1 VHKKGDEKRLYKKS
15 LRIFL
20 GGTIIAALLRILLK
34 TLYIDT
40 QSGFYL
46 GGSALVYS
54 FGVLLLLT
62 TLAVT
67 VSTLRADSADTVTLR
82 GNRPLEVAAAVL
94 GVTVAATSVPKLM
107 AALAIDPTEPVINR
121 LPAWLLVVENI
132 LGMMAGV
139 GFLYLA
145 FCFYSGFK
153 RSGLQGM
160 LALPM
165 VIWQAISMVERY
177 ISFRQVNTASDQFI
191 ETMYLVFA
199 TLFLLANT
207 RCMAGIPKSR
217 KICVIW
223 GLLASHFGLVLI
235 VGQLAGIAVLGSD
248 ISGPPVLQ
256 ILTIAALTLYALVV
270 SCSLICCG
278 DN

>member
-1 VHKKGDEKRLYKKS
+1 M
-15 LRIFL
+15 
-20 GGTIIAALLRILLK
+20 
-34 TLYIDT
+34 
-40 QSGFYL
+40 
-46 GGSALVYS
+46 LVYS
-54 FGVLLLLT
+54 FRVLSLLT
-62 TLAVT
+62 VLGVT
-67 VSTLRADSADTVTLR
+67 VITLRADGTDTVTLR
-82 GNRPLEVAAAVL
+82 GNRPLELAAAVL
-94 GVTVAATSVPKLM
+94 GATVVATSVPKLL

-121 LPAWLLVVENI
+121 LPSWLLVVENI
-132 LGMMAGV
+132 LGITAGIA
-139 GFLYLA
+139 FLYLA

-153 RSGLQGM
+153 RSGFQGM

-191 ETMYLVFA
+191 ETMYLVLA

-207 RCMAGIPKSR
+207 RCMAGMPKSR
-217 KICVIW
+217 RICVLW

-235 VGQLAGIAVLGSD
+235 VGQFAGMAVLGGD
-248 ISGPPVLQ
+248 ISGPPVIQMLA
-256 ILTIAALTLYALVV
+256 IAALTLYALVV

>member
-1 VHKKGDEKRLYKKS
+1 M
-15 LRIFL
+15 
-20 GGTIIAALLRILLK
+20 
-34 TLYIDT
+34 
-40 QSGFYL
+40 
-46 GGSALVYS
+46 LVYS
-54 FGVLLLLT
+54 FGVLSLLT
-62 TLAVT
+62 VLGVT
-67 VSTLRADSADTVTLR
+67 VITLRADGTDTVTLR
-82 GNRPLEVAAAVL
+82 GNRPLELAAAVL
-94 GVTVAATSVPKLM
+94 GATVVATSVPKLL
-107 AALAIDPTEPVINR
+107 AAMAIDPTEPVINR
-121 LPAWLLVVENI
+121 LPSWLLVVENI
-132 LGMMAGV
+132 LGITAGIA
-139 GFLYLA
+139 FLYLA

-191 ETMYLVFA
+191 ETMYLVLA

-217 KICVIW
+217 RICVLW
-223 GLLASHFGLVLI
+223 GLLLSHFGLVLI
-235 VGQLAGIAVLGSD
+235 VGQFAGMAVLGGD

-256 ILTIAALTLYALVV
+256 MLTIAALTLYALVV

-278 DN
+278 EN

>member
-1 VHKKGDEKRLYKKS
+1 M
-15 LRIFL
+15 

-46 GGSALVYS
+46 GGSILVYS
-54 FGVLLLLT
+54 FGVLSLI
-62 TLAVT
+62 T
-67 VSTLRADSADTVTLR
+67 VLGITVVTLRADGTDTVTLR
-82 GNRPLEVAAAVL
+82 GNRPLELAAAVL
-94 GVTVAATSVPKLM
+94 GATVAATSVPKLM
-107 AALAIDPTEPVINR
+107 AALAMDPTEPVINR
-121 LPAWLLVVENI
+121 LPSWLLVVENI
-132 LGMMAGV
+132 LGMMAGIA
-139 GFLYLA
+139 FLYLA

-165 VIWQAISMVERY
+165 VVWQAISMVERY
-177 ISFRQVNTASDQFI
+177 ISFRQVNTVSDQFI
-191 ETMYLVFA
+191 ETMYLVLA
-199 TLFLLANT
+199 TLFLLSNT
-207 RCMAGIPKSR
+207 RCMAGTPKSR
-217 KICVIW
+217 RICVLW
-223 GLLASHFGLVLI
+223 GLLAGHFGLVLI
-235 VGQLAGIAVLGSD
+235 AGQLAGMAVLGSD

-256 ILTIAALTLYALVV
+256 MLAIAALTLYALVV

>member
-1 VHKKGDEKRLYKKS
+1 M
-15 LRIFL
+15 
-20 GGTIIAALLRILLK
+20 IAALLRILLK

-40 QSGFYL
+40 ESGFYL
-46 GGSALVYS
+46 GGGLLVYG
-54 FGVLLLLT
+54 FATVVLLT

-67 VSTLRADSADTVTLR
+67 VSTLRADGADTATLR
-82 GNRPLEVAAAVL
+82 GNRPLELAAAVL
-94 GVTVAATSVPKLM
+94 GSTIAATSVPKLM
-107 AALAIDPTEPVINR
+107 TALAIDPAELVINR
-121 LPAWLLVVENI
+121 LPRWLLIIENV
-132 LGMMAGV
+132 LGLVAGMA
-139 GFLYLA
+139 FLYLA

-153 RSGLQGM
+153 RSGIQGM

-177 ISFRQVNTASDQFI
+177 ISFRQVNTVSDQFI

-217 KICVIW
+217 RICVLW
-223 GLLASHFGLVLI
+223 GLLAAHFGLVLI
-235 VGQLAGIAVLGSD
+235 VGQLAGMMVLGGD

-256 ILTIAALTLYALVV
+256 ILIIAALTLYALVV
-270 SCSLICCG
+270 SGSLICCG
-278 DN
+278 NN

>member
-1 VHKKGDEKRLYKKS
+1 MYKKGDEKRLYKKS
-15 LRIFL
+15 IRIFL

-46 GGSALVYS
+46 GGSVLVYS
-54 FGVLLLLT
+54 FGVLSLLT
-62 TLAVT
+62 VLGVT
-67 VSTLRADSADTVTLR
+67 VITLRADGTDTVTLR
-82 GNRPLEVAAAVL
+82 GNRPLELGAAVL
-94 GVTVAATSVPKLM
+94 GATVVATSVPKLL

-121 LPAWLLVVENI
+121 LPSWLLVVENI
-132 LGMMAGV
+132 LGITAGIA
-139 GFLYLA
+139 FLYLA

-153 RSGLQGM
+153 RSGFQGM

-191 ETMYLVFA
+191 ETMYLVLA

-207 RCMAGIPKSR
+207 RCMAGMPKSR
-217 KICVIW
+217 RICVLW

-235 VGQLAGIAVLGSD
+235 VGQFAGMAVLGGD
-248 ISGPPVLQ
+248 ISGPPVIQMLA
-256 ILTIAALTLYALVV
+256 IAALTLYALVV